1 MVFVEA
7 SLDGS
12 SPPSRR
18 PALLPGA
25 PNATAGVTMSIEVRE
40 LRAGDKKTLKDF
52 LAVVDDIYR
61 DAPHYVRPLDFDV
74 SDRLDHQKN
83 PFFEHAEGTAWVAY
97 DGGRPVGRITA
108 QIDREHLRMHQDDAG
123 MFGFLDTTDDPEVA
137 KALLA
142 EAEAWV
148 KAKGMKRLRGPMSL
162 SVNEEI
168 GCLIEGF
175 DDPPM
180 AMMPYH
186 NRYQGGLVE
195 QAGYAKLKDVYSW
208 KYDVGQVPTRAQRAH
223 DEIAAMPEITTRFAD
238 PKRLEDEL
246 RIIMDIFN
254 DAWSDNWG
262 YVPITE
268 KELVKMGKDM
278 SLILMPELTRIT
290 FINGEAA
297 AVAVG
302 IPNINEAIR
311 DLDGQ
316 LFPLGFVKMLW
327 RLKVQ
332 GAKSG
337 RLLILGIRKKWRHV
351 RRYAGL
357 SAYLYVQMN
366 QSAHLL
372 GMTSSELGWTLEDN
386 AAINAGIRLMGG
398 RIEKRYRLYEK
409 QL

>member
-1 MVFVEA
+1 MA
-7 SLDGS
+7 
-12 SPPSRR
+12 
-18 PALLPGA
+18 
-25 PNATAGVTMSIEVRE
+25 IELRE
-40 LRAGDKKTLKDF
+40 LRAGDKKTLRDF
-52 LAVVDDIYR
+52 LGVVDDIYKH
-61 DAPHYVRPLDFDV
+61 APYYVRPLDFDV

-97 DGGRPVGRITA
+97 DGGRPVGRISA
-108 QIDREHLRMHQDDAG
+108 QVDREHLRMHEDDAG

-148 KAKGMKRLRGPMSL
+148 RAKGMKRIRGPMSL
-162 SVNEEI
+162 SINEEC

-180 AMMPYH
+180 AMMTYH

-195 QAGYAKLKDVYSW
+195 QAGYAKLKDLYSW

-223 DEIAAMPEITTRFAD
+223 DEVAAMPEVTTRMAD
-238 PKRLEDEL
+238 PGRIEDEL

-297 AVAVG
+297 AVSVG
-302 IPNINEAIR
+302 IPNINEVIR

-316 LFPLGFVKMLW
+316 LFPFGFVKMLW

-372 GMTSSELGWTLEDN
+372 GMKSSELGWTLEDN

>member
-1 MVFVEA
+1 M
-7 SLDGS
+7 
-12 SPPSRR
+12 P
-18 PALLPGA
+18 
-25 PNATAGVTMSIEVRE
+25 IEIRE
-40 LRAGDKKTLKDF
+40 LKAGAKHTLKDF
-52 LAVVDDIYR
+52 LNVVDGIYK
-61 DAPHYVRPLDFDV
+61 DSPYYVRPLDFDV
-74 SDRLDHQKN
+74 SDRLDHKKN
-83 PFFEHAEGTAWVAY
+83 PFFEHADGTAWVAY
-97 DGGRPVGRITA
+97 QDGRPVGRITA
-108 QIDREHLRMHQDDAG
+108 QIDQEHLKLHKDDAG

-148 KAKGMKRLRGPMSL
+148 KARGMKRIRGPMSL
-162 SVNEEI
+162 SINEEL
-168 GCLIEGF
+168 GCLVEGF

-180 AMMPYH
+180 AMMTYH
-186 NRYQGGLVE
+186 NRYQGGLIE
-195 QAGYAKLKDVYSW
+195 QAGYGKLKDVYSW
-208 KYDVGQVPTRAQRAH
+208 KYDVGQVPPRAQKAH
-223 DEIAAMPEITTRFAD
+223 DEVAAMPEVTTRLAN
-238 PKRLEDEL
+238 PKKLTDEL

-262 YVPITE
+262 NVPITE
-268 KELVKMGKDM
+268 SELIKMGKDM
-278 SLILMPELTRIT
+278 SLIIMPELTRIT

-302 IPNINEAIR
+302 IPNVNEVIR

-316 LFPLGFVKMLW
+316 LFPFGIFKMLW
-327 RLKVQ
+327 RLKVS
-332 GAKSG
+332 GAKTG

-357 SAYLYVQMN
+357 SAYLYVEMN

-372 GMTSSELGWTLEDN
+372 GMKDGELGWTLEDN

>member
-1 MVFVEA
+1 MA
-7 SLDGS
+7 
-12 SPPSRR
+12 
-18 PALLPGA
+18 
-25 PNATAGVTMSIEVRE
+25 IELRE

-52 LAVVDDIYR
+52 LNVVDAVYKDSPY
-61 DAPHYVRPLDFDV
+61 YVRPLDFDV

-83 PFFEHAEGTAWVAY
+83 PFFQHADGTAWVAY
-97 DGGRPVGRITA
+97 RDGTPVGRVSA
-108 QIDREHLRMHQDDAG
+108 QVDREHLRVHKDDAG
-123 MFGFLDTTDDPEVA
+123 MFGFLDTLDDPEIA

-142 EAEAWV
+142 EAEAWA
-148 KAKGMKRLRGPMSL
+148 KARGMKRLRGPMSL
-162 SVNEEI
+162 SINEEM
-168 GCLIEGF
+168 GCLVEGF

-180 AMMPYH
+180 ALMTYH
-186 NRYQGGLVE
+186 NRYQGGLIE

-208 KYDVGQVPTRAQRAH
+208 KYDVGEVPPRAQRAH
-223 DEIAAMPEITTRFAD
+223 DEIAAMPEVTTRLAD
-238 PKRLEDEL
+238 PSRMESEL
-246 RIIMDIFN
+246 RVIMDIFN

-262 YVPITE
+262 FVPVTE
-268 KELVKMGKDM
+268 AELVKMGKDM
-278 SLILMPELTRIT
+278 GMILMPEITRVTSIH
-290 FINGEAA
+290 GEPA

-302 IPNINEAIR
+302 IPNVNEVIR

-316 LFPLGFVKMLW
+316 LFPFGFVKLLW

-332 GAKSG
+332 GPKSG

-357 SAYLYVQMN
+357 SAYLYVEMN
-366 QSAHLL
+366 RSAHLL

-398 RIEKRYRLYEK
+398 RIEKRYRVYEK